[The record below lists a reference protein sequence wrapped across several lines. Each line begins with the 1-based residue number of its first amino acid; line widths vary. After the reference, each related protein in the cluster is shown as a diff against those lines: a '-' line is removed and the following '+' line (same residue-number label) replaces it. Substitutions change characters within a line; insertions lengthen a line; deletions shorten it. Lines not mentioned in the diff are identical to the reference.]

1 MTSRGHKTEAWN
13 SVRPRGPHAE
23 LGPLP
28 SLTRRESSPNPK
40 TGQSD
45 RTPLLGSP
53 GFPRLPCAFS
63 FTASWLSGRSRGQ
76 EILQEAG
83 VVLSTPAQGAHT
95 CMYTVSWCAY
105 APAPACAR
113 PDSTPPRAAAG
124 APSAQRYVSEVLT
137 WVSSVISGLGCGSC
151 GKKGENAREPWAN

>member
-53 GFPRLPCAFS
+53 GFLRLPCAFS

-76 EILQEAG
+76 EILKEAG
-83 VVLSTPAQGAHT
+83 VVLSTPAQGRAHT
-95 CMYTVSWCAY
+95 RVHSQLVCVGARVCMSRQH
-105 APAPACAR
+105 APEGCGG
-113 PDSTPPRAAAG
+113 G
-124 APSAQRYVSEVLT
+124 ALSAEVRVRGTDLGLQRDQRT
-137 WVSSVISGLGCGSC
+137 WVRVL
-151 GKKGENAREPWAN
+151 REERRKRP

>member
-45 RTPLLGSP
+45 RIPLLGSP

-63 FTASWLSGRSRGQ
+63 FTASWLSSRSRGQ

-83 VVLSTPAQGAHT
+83 VVLSTPAQGRAHT
-95 CMYTVSWCAY
+95 RVHSQLVCV
-105 APAPACAR
+105 CAR
-113 PDSTPPRAAAG
+113 ARVCTSRQHAPEGCGGG
-124 APSAQRYVSEVLT
+124 ALSAEVHVRGTDLGLQRDQRT
-137 WVSSVISGLGCGSC
+137 WVRVL
-151 GKKGENAREPWAN
+151 REERRKRP

>member
-1 MTSRGHKTEAWN
+1 M
-13 SVRPRGPHAE
+13 RPRGPHAE

-83 VVLSTPAQGAHT
+83 VVLSTPAQGRAHT
-95 CMYTVSWCAY
+95 RVHSQLVCVGARARVCTSRQH
-105 APAPACAR
+105 APEGCGG
-113 PDSTPPRAAAG
+113 G
-124 APSAQRYVSEVLT
+124 ALSAEVRVRGTDLGLQRDQRT
-137 WVSSVISGLGCGSC
+137 WVRVL
-151 GKKGENAREPWAN
+151 REERRKRP